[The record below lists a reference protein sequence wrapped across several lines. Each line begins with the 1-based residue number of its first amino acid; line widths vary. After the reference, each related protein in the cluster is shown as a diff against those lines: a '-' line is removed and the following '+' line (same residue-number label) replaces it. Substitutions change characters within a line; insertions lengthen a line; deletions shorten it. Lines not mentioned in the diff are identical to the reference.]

1 MSKIPDELRYTKNHE
16 WARLGDDG
24 TVIVGISDHAQDLL
38 GDLVFVELPA
48 VGSSVTAE
56 KECAVVESVKAATD
70 VYAPVSG
77 EVVEANGELVD
88 APDTVNSDPYGSGWM
103 FRVKPTD
110 SSDHAGLLDAKA
122 YEELVAAEEH

>member
-1 MSKIPDELRYTKNHE
+1 MSKIPDELRYTKDHE

-24 TVIVGISDHAQDLL
+24 TVTVGISDHAQDLL

-48 VGSSVTAE
+48 IGSSVTAG

-77 EVVEANGELVD
+77 EVVETNGELAD

-110 SSDHAGLLDAKA
+110 SSEQAGLLDAKA